1 MKYKR
6 TVSQYVIDKLY
17 TLFSLKEL
25 GGIGELEY
33 FNRLKEIEQKALSME
48 HEQFE
53 KLRDFEYWKEW
64 KDINH

>member
-25 GGIGELEY
+25 GGIDELEY
-33 FNRLKEIEQKALSME
+33 FHRLKEIEQKALSME
-48 HEQFE
+48 YEQFE

-64 KDINH
+64 KDINL